1 MSKLIWASIMLTCLT
16 ISSMAEVVPGALQ
29 LPDPDCLIALS
40 AVSSP
45 VPNFEAFHE
54 KSVWNNKP
62 AEVDLKSDPEASR
75 FRTVLS
81 EGAKRGPNFAGHYT
95 IVGWGCGTSCLNL
108 ALVDAKSGKVNFLTA
123 LGVLS
128 EMYVDPSAD
137 HDVGINDEFLGL
149 RFRRDSSLLV
159 VLGSTSGSGRGD
171 GISFYQWTGVD
182 LKLLTFVP
190 RSEACR
196 REH

>member
-1 MSKLIWASIMLTCLT
+1 MMLTCLT
-16 ISSMAEVVPGALQ
+16 VSSMAEVVPGYLQ
-29 LPDPDCLIALS
+29 VSDPDCLIALS
-40 AVSSP
+40 AVSSL
-45 VPNFEAFHE
+45 VPKFEAFHE
-54 KSVWNNKP
+54 KSVWNKKP
-62 AEVDLKSDPEASR
+62 AQVDLTSDPEASR
-75 FRTVLS
+75 FRTVLT
-81 EGAKRGPNFAGHYT
+81 EGSKHGPNFAGHYT

-128 EMYVDPSAD
+128 EMNVDPSTD

-159 VLGSTSGSGRGD
+159 VLGATSGGGRGD

-196 REH
+196 PER